1 MKGGS
6 MKTIVFSNQKGGV
19 GKSTTAS
26 ATAAGLYN
34 RGKRV
39 LMVDA
44 DPQSNLSFMN
54 GVDVLNVPATLYDV
68 FTGSA
73 DLKDAIQTLKIGLDI
88 VTGGLQLTVADSRF
102 TDLGRERLLSKAL
115 EPIKGNYD
123 FCIID
128 TNPSLGIITI
138 NAMTAADYIVI
149 PITADA
155 LALQGMMQL
164 SGFIN
169 NVRENC
175 NRSDL
180 QIAGIL
186 ITMYNDRTR
195 LSRALEDT
203 INQTADAMDTKV
215 FKSRI
220 RRAQAISDAIALKAD
235 IYEQAPA
242 ATATADYNAFIDE
255 LLEGIRG

>member
-1 MKGGS
+1 MI
-6 MKTIVFSNQKGGV
+6 TIVFSNQKGGV

-34 RGKRV
+34 RGNRV

-68 FTGSA
+68 FSGTA
-73 DLKDAIQTLKIGLDI
+73 AIQDAIQPLKVGMNI
-88 VTGGLQLTVADSRF
+88 VTGGLQLTAADSTF
-102 TDLGRERLLSKAL
+102 TQIGRERLLSEAL
-115 EPIKGNYD
+115 DPVKGNYD

-128 TNPSLGIITI
+128 TNPSLGVLTM
-138 NAMTAADYIVI
+138 NAMTAANYIVI
-149 PITADA
+149 PMTADA

-164 SGFIN
+164 SRFIN
-169 NVRENC
+169 DVRKYC
-175 NRSDL
+175 NPNL

-235 IYEQAPA
+235 IYEQAPT
-242 ATATADYNAFIDE
+242 ATATADYSAFIDE
-255 LLEGIRG
+255 LLKGIRG